1 MRMRGYRLSIR
12 IYLPSGLR
20 IGPGKIS
27 LLEAIE
33 TTGSISGAARLLKM
47 SYKRAWDLLE
57 ELNRNFSAPVVA
69 TMQGGSHGGGA
80 QLTQSGKQLVE
91 HYRNLERD
99 TYETGKSHLRA
110 IEQMEAPA
118 AREQALVETSKLEN

>member
-1 MRMRGYRLSIR
+1 MKKLGYRLSIR

-33 TTGSISGAARLLKM
+33 ATGSISGAARLLKM

-57 ELNRNFSAPVVA
+57 ELNRNFSDPVVA

-80 QLTQSGKQLVE
+80 QLTQSGKHLIE
-91 HYRNLERD
+91 HYRNLERAS
-99 TYETGKSHLRA
+99 YETGKPYLHA
-110 IEQMEAPA
+110 IKQMEAPA
-118 AREQALVETSKLEN
+118 VREQALAETSKLEN